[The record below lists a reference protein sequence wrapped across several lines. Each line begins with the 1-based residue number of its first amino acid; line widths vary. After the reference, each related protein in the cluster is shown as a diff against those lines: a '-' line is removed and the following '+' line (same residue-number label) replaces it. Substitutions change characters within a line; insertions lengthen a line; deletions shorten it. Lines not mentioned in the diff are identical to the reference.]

1 MQKRTFGRLGE
12 ISALTLGGGG
22 TGQVWGPTSREEAVA
37 TVLEAVESGI
47 TFLDAAPGYGNGEAE
62 LVIEE
67 AFNGQLPDGVQVS
80 TKCRLGNPAP
90 EQVLSIFEGS
100 LNESLT
106 RMRLGRVDLFFLHNQ
121 IIPDNT
127 TDRNQG
133 TPRSLFTE
141 AVRPALEQLVA
152 TGRIG
157 GWGITAIGVP
167 SAIVDTIQDDP
178 PPDAVQVVANLL
190 DSPGGLKRYDEPA
203 RPRDIIAVAH
213 RRGIGVMGIRAVQ
226 AGALTDA
233 FDRDLPE
240 DHPDMADFRRAEPF
254 RVLATEIGEPPAL
267 LAHRYSLSMEGIST
281 LILGVKNR
289 TELRECVVAEAR
301 GLLEPGLIA
310 RIDAAVG
317 R

>member
-90 EQVLSIFEGS
+90 EQVLSILEGS

-167 SAIVDTIQDDP
+167 SAIVETIQDDP

-254 RVLATEIGEPPAL
+254 RVLATEIGESPAL

>member
-1 MQKRTFGRLGE
+1 M
-12 ISALTLGGGG
+12 
-22 TGQVWGPTSREEAVA
+22 A

-90 EQVLSIFEGS
+90 EQVLSILEGS

-157 GWGITAIGVP
+157 GWGISVFLVRLSKP
-167 SAIVDTIQDDP
+167 FQDDP
-178 PPDAVQVVANLL
+178 PPGGQNAVQVVANLL
-190 DSPGGLKRYDEPA
+190 DSPGGPMNQLD
-203 RPRDIIAVAH
+203 
-213 RRGIGVMGIRAVQ
+213 RG
-226 AGALTDA
+226 T
-233 FDRDLPE
+233 
-240 DHPDMADFRRAEPF
+240 
-254 RVLATEIGEPPAL
+254 
-267 LAHRYSLSMEGIST
+267 S
-281 LILGVKNR
+281 
-289 TELRECVVAEAR
+289 
-301 GLLEPGLIA
+301 
-310 RIDAAVG
+310 
-317 R
+317 

>member
-1 MQKRTFGRLGE
+1 M
-12 ISALTLGGGG
+12 
-22 TGQVWGPTSREEAVA
+22 
-37 TVLEAVESGI
+37 
-47 TFLDAAPGYGNGEAE
+47 
-62 LVIEE
+62 
-67 AFNGQLPDGVQVS
+67 
-80 TKCRLGNPAP
+80 
-90 EQVLSIFEGS
+90 
-100 LNESLT
+100 
-106 RMRLGRVDLFFLHNQ
+106 
-121 IIPDNT
+121 
-127 TDRNQG
+127 
-133 TPRSLFTE
+133 
-141 AVRPALEQLVA
+141 
-152 TGRIG
+152 
-157 GWGITAIGVP
+157 
-167 SAIVDTIQDDP
+167 
-178 PPDAVQVVANLL
+178 VANLL

-267 LAHRYSLSMEGIST
+267 LAHRYWLSMGGIST